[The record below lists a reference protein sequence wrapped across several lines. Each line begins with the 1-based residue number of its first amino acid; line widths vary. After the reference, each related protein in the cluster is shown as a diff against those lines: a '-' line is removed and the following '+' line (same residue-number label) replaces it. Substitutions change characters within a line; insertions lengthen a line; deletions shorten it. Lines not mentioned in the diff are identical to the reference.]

1 MKPGC
6 LRRCTSLL
14 LVVSLLAPGPGFAQ
28 IPSPSPPLPPPSGT
42 QRPVAP
48 PPVAPPPPL
57 VTPPAQRAPATPPA
71 PTGLP
76 SAATAPRGLTP
87 GPDYRLNA
95 GDLLDVQISGR
106 LDVIRQQTFV
116 DLEGVINVPP
126 LGAIPVGGL
135 SLLEAHRRV
144 SERARGVFKFADA
157 TITVVAPRTFEVIV
171 SGEVERPGTV
181 QTTAMRR
188 VSDVILD
195 AGGITARGSTRDIAL
210 MLRSGE
216 RRADLLA
223 FRLRGE
229 LAQNPFVEEGLRIH
243 VPPRSGTVTL
253 SGAVRRPGEY
263 EIGSTPSLRELLDLV
278 GGPSQTAALGDARLT
293 RVGAGD
299 RREATALDLRAA
311 LTPATDVTLRPGD
324 AIYVPSTFSL
334 QDVIEVRG
342 AFNGTAES
350 TRTTTAGKQT
360 ILQRFE
366 LAQGERVRD
375 VLDRA
380 GGAAAYAELRLAL
393 VERSGATG
401 PRQRIP
407 IDLYRML
414 VEKDD
419 APNIVLQNGDV
430 FMLPIVEDKVFILG
444 EVRAPGAHE
453 FRPDLTPREYVALAG
468 GPTNRARLVNTVV
481 TFRSGKTYAMAD
493 APPLEPGA
501 VVTVPE
507 VAVKWWQ
514 DYLTILTAVATLVTA
529 YTGLYFIFNGQA
541 N

>member
-1 MKPGC
+1 
-6 LRRCTSLL
+6 
-14 LVVSLLAPGPGFAQ
+14 
-28 IPSPSPPLPPPSGT
+28 
-42 QRPVAP
+42 
-48 PPVAPPPPL
+48 
-57 VTPPAQRAPATPPA
+57 
-71 PTGLP
+71 
-76 SAATAPRGLTP
+76 
-87 GPDYRLNA
+87 
-95 GDLLDVQISGR
+95 LLDVQIAGR

-188 VSDVILD
+188 MSDVILD

-334 QDVIEVRG
+334 QDVI
-342 AFNGTAES
+342 
-350 TRTTTAGKQT
+350 
-360 ILQRFE
+360 
-366 LAQGERVRD
+366 
-375 VLDRA
+375 
-380 GGAAAYAELRLAL
+380 
-393 VERSGATG
+393 
-401 PRQRIP
+401 
-407 IDLYRML
+407 
-414 VEKDD
+414 
-419 APNIVLQNGDV
+419 
-430 FMLPIVEDKVFILG
+430 
-444 EVRAPGAHE
+444 
-453 FRPDLTPREYVALAG
+453 
-468 GPTNRARLVNTVV
+468 
-481 TFRSGKTYAMAD
+481 
-493 APPLEPGA
+493 
-501 VVTVPE
+501 
-507 VAVKWWQ
+507 
-514 DYLTILTAVATLVTA
+514 
-529 YTGLYFIFNGQA
+529 
-541 N
+541 

>member
-1 MKPGC
+1 MKPGS
-6 LRRCTSLL
+6 LRRPVSLL

-28 IPSPSPPLPPPSGT
+28 MSSTPQQPQPPGPSM
-42 QRPVAP
+42 R
-48 PPVAPPPPL
+48 
-57 VTPPAQRAPATPPA
+57 VTPTQAPV
-71 PTGLP
+71 P
-76 SAATAPRGLTP
+76 STPRGLTP
-87 GPDYRLNA
+87 GPDYRLA
-95 GDLLDVQISGR
+95 PGDLLDVQIAGR
-106 LDVIRQQTFV
+106 LEVIRQQAVV
-116 DLEGVINVPP
+116 DLEGAINVPP
-126 LGAIPVGGL
+126 LGALPVAGL
-135 SLLEAHRRV
+135 TLLEAHRRV
-144 SERARGVFKFADA
+144 ADRARDVFRFADA

-171 SGEVERPGTV
+171 SGEVDRPGTL
-181 QTTAMRR
+181 QTTATRR
-188 VSDVILD
+188 VYDVILE
-195 AGGITARGSTRDIAL
+195 AGGISPRGSLRNITLSR
-210 MLRSGE
+210 RSGE
-216 RRADLLA
+216 RQVDLLA
-223 FRLRGE
+223 FQLRGD

-243 VPPRSGTVTL
+243 VPPRSGSVTL

-263 EIGSTPSLRELLDLV
+263 EIGSTPSLRELLELV
-278 GGPSQTAALGDARLT
+278 GGLSQSAAIGDARLT

-299 RREATALDLRAA
+299 RKEAMPLDLRSA
-311 LTPATDVTLRPGD
+311 LTPPADVVLRPGD
-324 AIYVPSTFSL
+324 AIFVPAISSL
-334 QDVIEVRG
+334 QDVIEIRG

-350 TRTTTAGKQT
+350 TKTTVAGKST

-380 GGAAAYAELRLAL
+380 GGAAAYADLRLAL
-393 VERSGATG
+393 VDRSGATG

-414 VEKDD
+414 IEKDD

-430 FMLPIVEDKVFILG
+430 FMLPIVEDRIFILG
-444 EVRAPGAHE
+444 EVKTPGAHD

-468 GPTNRARLVNTVV
+468 GPTNRARLGNTLV
-481 TFRSGKTYAMAD
+481 TFRNGKTYAMAD

-514 DYLTILTAVATLVTA
+514 DYVTILTAIASLVTA
-529 YTGLYFIFNGQA
+529 YTGLYFIFNGQPV

>member
-1 MKPGC
+1 MNPGS
-6 LRRCTSLL
+6 LRRCLSLL
-14 LVVSLLAPGPGFAQ
+14 LVVSLLAPSPGLAQ
-28 IPSPSPPLPPPSGT
+28 IPSPSQPLQPPGT
-42 QRPVAP
+42 AVRPAPAP
-48 PPVAPPPPL
+48 PP
-57 VTPPAQRAPATPPA
+57 
-71 PTGLP
+71 
-76 SAATAPRGLTP
+76 AASPAPRGLTP
-87 GPDYRLNA
+87 GPDYRLA
-95 GDLLDVQISGR
+95 PGDLLDVQIAGR

-126 LGAIPVGGL
+126 LGALPVGGL
-135 SLLEAHRRV
+135 TLLEAHRRV
-144 SERARGVFKFADA
+144 SERARDVFKFADA
-157 TITVVAPRTFEVIV
+157 TITVVAPRTFEVTV

-188 VSDVILD
+188 VYDVILD
-195 AGGITARGSTRDIAL
+195 AGGVTARGSTRNIAL
-210 MLRSGE
+210 MRRSGE
-216 RRADLLA
+216 RQTDLLA
-223 FRLRGE
+223 FRLRGD
-229 LAQNPFVEEGLRIH
+229 LTQNPFVEEGLRIH

-263 EIGSTPSLRELLDLV
+263 EIGSTPSLRELLELV
-278 GGPSQTAALGDARLT
+278 GGLSQTAALGDARLT
-293 RVGAGD
+293 RIGAGD
-299 RREATALDLRAA
+299 RREATALDLRTA

-324 AIYVPSTFSL
+324 AIYVPSTSSL
-334 QDVIEVRG
+334 QDIIEVRG

-350 TRTTTAGKQT
+350 TKTTVAGKAT
-360 ILQRFE
+360 VLQRFE

-380 GGAAAYAELRLAL
+380 GGAAAYADLRLAL
-393 VERSGATG
+393 VERSGASG

-430 FMLPIVEDKVFILG
+430 FMLPIVEDRIFILG
-444 EVRAPGAHE
+444 EVKTPGPHD

-481 TFRSGKTYAMAD
+481 TFRNGKTYAMAD

>member
-1 MKPGC
+1 MKPGS

-14 LVVSLLAPGPGFAQ
+14 LVVSLLAPGPGVAQ
-28 IPSPSPPLPPPSGT
+28 IPSPSPPLPPPGGAP
-42 QRPVAP
+42 RPVAP
-48 PPVAPPPPL
+48 APVAPPPL
-57 VTPPAQRAPATPPA
+57 VTPPVPAAPPA
-71 PTGLP
+71 PAALP
-76 SAATAPRGLTP
+76 AAVSSAPRGLTP

-95 GDLLDVQISGR
+95 GDLLDVQIAGR

-144 SERARGVFKFADA
+144 SERARDVFKFADA

-188 VSDVILD
+188 VFDVILD
-195 AGGITARGSTRDIAL
+195 AGGITARGSTRNIAL
-210 MLRSGE
+210 IRRSGE
-216 RRADLLA
+216 RQADLLA
-223 FRLRGE
+223 FRLRGD

-263 EIGSTPSLRELLDLV
+263 EIGSTPSLRQLLELV

-299 RREATALDLRAA
+299 RREATTLDLRAA

-324 AIYVPSTFSL
+324 AIYVPSTSSL
-334 QDVIEVRG
+334 QDVIEIRG

-350 TRTTTAGKQT
+350 TKTTVAGKQT

-380 GGAAAYAELRLAL
+380 GGAAAYADLRLAL
-393 VERSGATG
+393 VERSGPTG

-414 VEKDD
+414 VDKDD

-430 FMLPIVEDKVFILG
+430 FMLPIVEDKIFILG
-444 EVRAPGAHE
+444 EVRTPGAHE

-514 DYLTILTAVATLVTA
+514 DYLTIVTAIATLVTA

-541 N
+541 SSN

>member
-1 MKPGC
+1 MKPGS

-28 IPSPSPPLPPPSGT
+28 IPGTSQAPQPAPPT
-42 QRPVAP
+42 VRPAPVTP
-48 PPVAPPPPL
+48 PPVASP
-57 VTPPAQRAPATPPA
+57 
-71 PTGLP
+71 
-76 SAATAPRGLTP
+76 APRGLTP
-87 GPDYRLNA
+87 GPDYRLA
-95 GDLLDVQISGR
+95 PGDLLDVQIAGR
-106 LDVIRQQTFV
+106 LDVIRQQTYV
-116 DLEGVINVPP
+116 DLAGVINVPP
-126 LGAIPVGGL
+126 LGPLPVGGL
-135 SLLEAHRRV
+135 TLLEAHRRV
-144 SERARGVFKFADA
+144 SERARDVFKFADA
-157 TITVVAPRTFEVIV
+157 TITVVGPRTFEVIV

-188 VSDVILD
+188 VYDVIQD
-195 AGGITARGSTRDIAL
+195 AGGINARGSTRSIVL
-210 MLRSGE
+210 VRRGVE
-216 RRADLLA
+216 RQADLLA
-223 FRLRGE
+223 FRLRGD

-263 EIGSTPSLRELLDLV
+263 EIGSTPSLRELLELV
-278 GGPSQTAALGDARLT
+278 GGLSQTAALGDARLT
-293 RVGAGD
+293 RIGTGE

-311 LTPATDVTLRPGD
+311 LTPAGDLTLQPGD
-324 AIYVPSTFSL
+324 AIYVPSTSSL

-342 AFNGTAES
+342 AFNGAPES
-350 TRTTTAGKQT
+350 TRTTTSGKAT
-360 ILQRFE
+360 IVQRFE

-375 VLDRA
+375 VLERA
-380 GGAAAYAELRLAL
+380 GGASVYADLRLAL
-393 VERSGATG
+393 VERSGTTG

-419 APNIVLQNGDV
+419 TPNIVLQNGDV
-430 FMLPIVEDKVFILG
+430 LMLPIVEDRVFILG
-444 EVRAPGAHE
+444 EVKTPGAHE

-468 GPTNRARLVNTVV
+468 GPTNRARMVNTLV
-481 TFRSGKTYAMAD
+481 TFRNGKTYAMAD

-514 DYLTILTAVATLVTA
+514 DYVTILTAVATLVTA

>member
-1 MKPGC
+1 MKAGS
-6 LRRCTSLL
+6 LRRCLCLL
-14 LVVSLLAPGPGFAQ
+14 LVVSLLEPGPGFAQ
-28 IPSPSPPLPPPSGT
+28 IPSTSQSPQPSGPPVRVTPSP
-42 QRPVAP
+42 
-48 PPVAPPPPL
+48 
-57 VTPPAQRAPATPPA
+57 TPAPAA
-71 PTGLP
+71 P
-76 SAATAPRGLTP
+76 SAPRGLTP
-87 GPDYRLNA
+87 GPDYRLA
-95 GDLLDVQISGR
+95 PGDLLDVQIAGR
-106 LDVIRQQTFV
+106 LEVIRQQAVV

-126 LGAIPVGGL
+126 LGALPVGGL
-135 SLLEAHRRV
+135 TLLEAHRKV
-144 SERARGVFKFADA
+144 SERARDVFKFADA
-157 TITVVAPRTFEVIV
+157 TITVVAPRTFEVTV

-181 QTTAMRR
+181 QTTALRR
-188 VSDVILD
+188 VYDVILE
-195 AGGITARGSTRDIAL
+195 AGGITSRGSMRNIAL
-210 MLRSGE
+210 TRRSGE
-216 RRADLLA
+216 RQADLLA
-223 FRLRGE
+223 FQLRGD

-243 VPPRSGTVTL
+243 VPPRSGSVTL

-263 EIGSTPSLRELLDLV
+263 EIGSTASLRDLLELV
-278 GGPSQTAALGDARLT
+278 GGLSQTAALADARMT

-299 RREATALDLRAA
+299 RREAMPLDLRAA
-311 LTPATDVTLRPGD
+311 LAAPADVTLRPGD
-324 AIYVPSTFSL
+324 AIFVPGASSL

-350 TRTTTAGKQT
+350 TKTTVGGKST

-375 VLDRA
+375 VLERA
-380 GGAAAYAELRLAL
+380 GGASVYADLRLAL
-393 VERSGATG
+393 VERSSATG

-419 APNIVLQNGDV
+419 TPNIVLQNGDV
-430 FMLPIVEDKVFILG
+430 FTLPIVEDKIFILG
-444 EVRAPGAHE
+444 EVKTPGPQD

-468 GPTNRARLVNTVV
+468 GPSNRARLVNTLV
-481 TFRSGKTYAMAD
+481 TFRNGRTYAMAD

-514 DYLTILTAVATLVTA
+514 DYVTILTAVATLVTA
-529 YTGLYFIFNGQA
+529 YTGLFFIFNSQA

>member
-1 MKPGC
+1 MKLGS

-14 LVVSLLAPGPGFAQ
+14 LVVSLLAPGPGVAQ
-28 IPSPSPPLPPPSGT
+28 IPSPSPPLPPPGGAP
-42 QRPVAP
+42 RPVAP
-48 PPVAPPPPL
+48 APVAPPPL
-57 VTPPAQRAPATPPA
+57 VTPPVPAAPPA
-71 PTGLP
+71 PAALP
-76 SAATAPRGLTP
+76 AAVSSAPRGLTP

-95 GDLLDVQISGR
+95 GDLLDVQIAGR

-144 SERARGVFKFADA
+144 SERARDVFKFADA

-188 VSDVILD
+188 VYDVILD
-195 AGGITARGSTRDIAL
+195 AGGITARGSTRNIAL
-210 MLRSGE
+210 IRRSGE
-216 RRADLLA
+216 RQADLLA
-223 FRLRGE
+223 FRLRGD

-263 EIGSTPSLRELLDLV
+263 EIGSTPSLRQLLELV

-299 RREATALDLRAA
+299 RREATTLDLRAA

-324 AIYVPSTFSL
+324 AIYVPSTSSL

-342 AFNGTAES
+342 AFSGTAES
-350 TRTTTAGKQT
+350 TKTTVAGKQT

-380 GGAAAYAELRLAL
+380 GGAAAYADLRLAL
-393 VERSGATG
+393 VERSGPTG

-430 FMLPIVEDKVFILG
+430 FMLPIVEDKIFILG
-444 EVRAPGAHE
+444 EVRTPGAHE

-514 DYLTILTAVATLVTA
+514 DYLTIVTAIATLVTA

-541 N
+541 SSN